1 MLGNPLARTEELVV
15 QEAGDELLIYDL
27 RINKAICLNQT
38 SATIWQNCDGNTD
51 TREIAAKLATRHGG
65 FVNEELIMLAI
76 DQLNENCLL
85 ENKTAIKNGFAGLS
99 RREVIRKVG
108 FASAVALP
116 VVMSLVAPPA
126 AFAQSCAPPGV
137 GLCVA
142 NQTLANMTCCSGST
156 TQIPPGPFCSTP
168 NLFFVC
174 DPFPPP
180 PAPPPPRPPPPSP

>member
-1 MLGNPLARTEELVV
+1 MLGFALARTEELVV
-15 QEAGDELLIYDL
+15 QESGDELLIYDL

-51 TREIAAKLATRHGG
+51 TREIAAKLAKRHGG
-65 FVNEELIMLAI
+65 LVKEELIMLAI
-76 DQLNENCLL
+76 DQLNENGLL
-85 ENKTAIKNGFAGLS
+85 ENGAATRNGFAGLS

-116 VVMSLVAPPA
+116 VVMSLVAPPV
-126 AFAQSCAPPGV
+126 AFAQSCVPPGT
-137 GLCVA
+137 GLCLA
-142 NQTLANMTCCSGST
+142 NQTLANMACCSGST
-156 TQIPPGPFCSTP
+156 TQIPPGQFCSAP

-180 PAPPPPRPPPPSP
+180 PSPPPPRPPPPSP

>member
-51 TREIAAKLATRHGG
+51 TREIAAKLAKRHSGL
-65 FVNEELIMLAI
+65 VNEELIMLAL
-76 DQLNENCLL
+76 DQLNENGLL
-85 ENKTAIKNGFAGLS
+85 EYEGSIKNGFAGLS

-126 AFAQSCAPPGV
+126 AFAQSCIPPGI
-137 GLCVA
+137 GLCLA
-142 NQTLANMTCCSGST
+142 NQTLANMACCSGST
-156 TQIPPGPFCSTP
+156 TQIPPGPFCSD
-168 NLFFVC
+168 LFFVC
-174 DPFPPP
+174 DPVR
-180 PAPPPPRPPPPSP
+180 PPPRPPPPSP